1 MMLGVRAYVST
12 RSLCPRA
19 SSVEIARRKAS
30 ARPADGPMIVAI
42 DGPGGAGKTTLA
54 TSIAALLGPSIV
66 VPTDDFRCPPA
77 YRIRRFLADGDPG
90 WNTTLS
96 ASATRFWSQ
105 RVVALRPAGSALT
118 GRATCAVQEGPR
130 VRRIWLFLFQEIL
143 PTRVKSHLT
152 RFLVYQSPRQCVKT
166 HDLFDC
172 ETQKWSIAL
181 LIGAQHA
188 PTSL

>member
-1 MMLGVRAYVST
+1 
-12 RSLCPRA
+12 
-19 SSVEIARRKAS
+19 
-30 ARPADGPMIVAI
+30 MIVAI

-54 TSIAALLGPSIV
+54 ISIAALLGPSIV

-77 YRIRRFLADGDPG
+77 DRIRRFLADGDPG

-105 RVVALRPAGSALT
+105 RVVALRPAGSALP

-152 RFLVYQSPRQCVKT
+152 RFLLDGLKCLDMLRASKGTEQTPVILMSAAPPQGVQSRT
-166 HDLFDC
+166 DLVLLEKPFEMD
-172 ETQKWSIAL
+172 ILLAL
-181 LIGAQHA
+181 IRRLLFE
-188 PTSL
+188 S